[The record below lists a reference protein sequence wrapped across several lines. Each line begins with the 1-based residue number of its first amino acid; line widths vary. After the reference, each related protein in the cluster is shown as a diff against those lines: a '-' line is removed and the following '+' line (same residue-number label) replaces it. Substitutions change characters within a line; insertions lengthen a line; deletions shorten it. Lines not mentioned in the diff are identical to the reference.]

1 MKTAAKS
8 EDALRSKGA
17 GAEFGKMF
25 KGFELY
31 SIYFT
36 SAIGGAVA
44 GWVYLGPHVGGLVGP
59 HVGDLIGAFIGCV
72 LGVVCGLSV
81 LVRNRGR

>member
-44 GWVYLGPHVGGLVGP
+44 GGFIWGRTLEGSSGHTLETSSGL
-59 HVGDLIGAFIGCV
+59 
-72 LGVVCGLSV
+72 LSAASWESCAACPY
-81 LVRNRGR
+81 

>member
-1 MKTAAKS
+1 MKTDAAAKS

-17 GAEFGKMF
+17 GAELRKMF

-36 SAIGGAVA
+36 SGLGGLIA
-44 GWVYLGPHVGGLVGP
+44 GWVYLGPLVGEI
-59 HVGDLIGAFIGCV
+59 VGLFIGGV
-72 LGVVCGLSV
+72 LGIACGVSV
-81 LVRNRGR
+81 LAKCR